1 VKITAELSAALAGRY
16 MVERE
21 IGRGGMAVVY
31 LARDTKHDRLVALKV
46 LNPELAASLGADRF
60 LSEIKTTATLQHPNL
75 LPLFDSG
82 EAGGLLYYVM
92 PYLDGESLRAR
103 LEREQQLPVED
114 AVRIA
119 IGIAN
124 ALSYAHGHG
133 VIHRDLKPENVLLQ
147 HGQPVVLDFGIALAV
162 RNAAEGRKTQTGISV
177 GTPQY
182 MSPEQAAGEKVIDG
196 RADIYALGT
205 LLYEMLAGEP
215 PHTGRSAQQII
226 TKVMSGDVRPV
237 TMTRPSV
244 PAHIASAVQRALA
257 RVPAERFSTAAEF
270 ARALENRPVAE
281 PDAVSGTADAAD
293 SVQASSRALEA
304 AGRWRIL
311 AIGATAA
318 AVAMLAVT
326 IRAVRQPVPAEPVRR
341 YMLATDLGEG
351 LAGGVIASRIAIARD
366 GSRLVYVGGRR
377 GELLLRNRDELH
389 ATPIPGTVGGVA
401 PAFSPN
407 GRQVAFVTLGGAL
420 EVVTLDGTPPVS
432 IADSLG
438 GRGGITWM
446 TDETLVADGDGI
458 GELISVDARPGALPR
473 RLTTVDRARG
483 EVDHTAPQ
491 GLPGGRS
498 VVFSI
503 LYAPGSNRAPSVA
516 VADLTAGTHRVLF
529 DGVNARWSE
538 TGHLVYATSDGTL
551 MAVPFDARALTT
563 TGAPVVVARG
573 VRMLGAL
580 ADVALSSDGTLVYAA
595 GAGATDRELV
605 GVEGDRI
612 MVIDNWTSALGAQK
626 AQAR

>member
-1 VKITAELSAALAGRY
+1 
-16 MVERE
+16 
-21 IGRGGMAVVY
+21 
-31 LARDTKHDRLVALKV
+31 
-46 LNPELAASLGADRF
+46 
-60 LSEIKTTATLQHPNL
+60 
-75 LPLFDSG
+75 
-82 EAGGLLYYVM
+82 
-92 PYLDGESLRAR
+92 
-103 LEREQQLPVED
+103 
-114 AVRIA
+114 
-119 IGIAN
+119 
-124 ALSYAHGHG
+124 
-133 VIHRDLKPENVLLQ
+133 
-147 HGQPVVLDFGIALAV
+147 VVLDFGIALAV

-244 PAHIASAVQRALA
+244 PAHIARAVQRALA
-257 RVPAERFSTAAEF
+257 RVPADRFATAEEF
-270 ARALENRPVAE
+270 VRALENHPAAE
-281 PDAVSGTADAAD
+281 PSDAVSGTVDAAD
-293 SVQASSRALEA
+293 SVRASSRALEA

-341 YMLATDLGEG
+341 YMLATDPGEA
-351 LAGGVIASRIAIARD
+351 LAGDVIASRIAIAPD

-407 GRQVAFVTLGGAL
+407 GQRVAFVTLGGAV
-420 EVVTLDGTPPVS
+420 EVIALDGSPAVTIS
-432 IADSLG
+432 DSLG
-438 GRGGITWM
+438 GRGGIAWM
-446 TDETLVADGDGI
+446 TEEILIADGNGI
-458 GELISVDARPGALPR
+458 GELIRVEARPGALPR

-491 GLPGGRS
+491 GLPGGRG

-503 LYAPGSNRAPSVA
+503 LYAPGSNRAPSIA
-516 VADLTAGTHRVLF
+516 VADLTTGSHRVLF

-580 ADVALSSDGTLVYAA
+580 ADVALSSDGTLVYAI
-595 GAGATDRELV
+595 GAGPTTDRELG
-605 GVEGDRI
+605 GVDSDRI
-612 MVIDNWTSALGAQK
+612 IVVDNWTATLGGRK